1 MEEKISLYGL
11 SRSGKSCFIYAMSQA
26 LSQGIELSDGEI
38 MSVITPDPR
47 QMLRLYNAYDGMI
60 NGNWP
65 KGTDKSFVYNF
76 NVRKSLNLLTKINIE
91 DYRGGLL
98 QTLDED
104 AQEEQD
110 ELYNSFNQSSV
121 LLFFIGAD
129 IVKAAAVNDPK
140 AILNFIQFTSLYE
153 NYLQSAKNGTKTP
166 VMVVITK
173 ADLLTEQ
180 ELKQA
185 YDTVKK
191 KWKILFAKGTNHTTG
206 ITAVSLGKNL
216 TNEDGVLEGE
226 LDIRATAGN
235 LSIPILF
242 SLYHIMGQKIEAA
255 IGRISMTENN
265 LNSAKGLLG
274 HELSRS
280 SFARFFVNKES
291 DIRQQINAHKAN
303 LGRETELLQELNGS
317 MAAIKDFLLSGAQ
330 IYINGERV

>member
-1 MEEKISLYGL
+1 MAEKISLYGL

-26 LSQGIELSDGEI
+26 LSQGIELADGEI
-38 MSVITPDPR
+38 MNVITPDPR

-60 NGNWP
+60 NGSWP

-76 NVRKSLNLLTKINIE
+76 NVLKSLALLTTIDVE

-98 QTLDED
+98 QDLDED
-104 AQEEQD
+104 AQEEQN

-129 IVKAAAVNDPK
+129 VIKAKNTPQ
-140 AILNFIQFTSLYE
+140 AILNFGQFASMYTK
-153 NYLQSAKNGTKTP
+153 YLNESNNGAQTP

-173 ADLLTEQ
+173 ADLLTQQ
-180 ELKQA
+180 ELAQA
-185 YDTVKK
+185 YETVKD
-191 KWKILFAKGTNHTTG
+191 KWRFLFGRGTNLTTG

-216 TNEDGVLEGE
+216 TNEGGVLEGE

-235 LSIPILF
+235 LSIPIMF
-242 SLYHIMGQKIEAA
+242 SLYHVMGQKIEASV
-255 IGRISMTENN
+255 GKISETESS
-265 LNSAKGLLG
+265 LNRANGQLN

-280 SFARFFVNKES
+280 SFARFFINKETS
-291 DIRQQINAHKAN
+291 IRNQIDAHKAN
-303 LGRETELLQELNGS
+303 LGRETEILQKLNSS
-317 MAAIKDFLLSGAQ
+317 MAAIKEFLLSGAQ